1 MFDRALNT
9 PLNLNIYGASIMNAL
24 KIFRKTNKLTLLR
37 MRVYQGVRNSSF
49 SENSFIAWAKL
60 NHA

>member
-1 MFDRALNT
+1 
-9 PLNLNIYGASIMNAL
+9 MNAL

-49 SENSFIAWAKL
+49 SENFFIAWAKL